1 MKVRALSK
9 SMNSKNYLSIVL
21 AFLVVALL
29 VVFFPPGTFTWH
41 RFFADQASRSAKLV
55 FLLKVYLVPAILSF
69 SAIVLFQLQM
79 RMSMQGAAAHVIF
92 PLAVF
97 GSCAMLSAFRTLVAG
112 VGGVPGYA
120 MGMATAY
127 TVMSRLYAI
136 KPSGRTFLGRPILR
150 VVWRGDAEALH
161 ELQMSSGR
169 RPI

>member
-1 MKVRALSK
+1 MT
-9 SMNSKNYLSIVL
+9 NKNYLSIIL
-21 AFLVVALL
+21 AFVVVAML

-41 RFFADQASRSAKLV
+41 RFFADQASAGTKTI
-55 FLLKVYLVPAILSF
+55 FLLKVYLVPAVLSF

-120 MGMATAY
+120 LGMASAY
-127 TVMSRLYAI
+127 TLMSRLYAI
-136 KPSGRTFLGRPILR
+136 RPSGRTFFGRPILR
-150 VVWRGDAEALH
+150 MVWRGDPEAMRV
-161 ELQMSSGR
+161 LQMSSGA
-169 RPI
+169 RPTAIRP